1 MFPGAYAPLLA
12 TLVWS
17 ILIGSIGF
25 FVVFKLPLFDSLL
38 KAPAAPPTMSLPAVM
53 FAFLMAFM
61 ASAAWQNISLAR
73 LSLVNEHGAL
83 VRLSAV
89 PIGPAEGR
97 QQMQADLKRYVVAV
111 LDDEWAKR
119 NNESASPEAEAALDS
134 LGKGIWALSGR
145 CHARAVPDC
154 TPDLGVSIYLKALD
168 DLRAARDERLSL
180 GFQGTLRLKW
190 AMGIVLAIVTS
201 LAIAA
206 VHRSNARTAAI
217 CLVLFGV
224 SIWMTFAMVA
234 LHIQPYRGPDA
245 LSPRVLQEI
254 RGKL

>member
-1 MFPGAYAPLLA
+1 M
-12 TLVWS
+12 WS
-17 ILIGSIGF
+17 ILIGLIGY

-38 KAPAAPPTMSLPAVM
+38 KAPAVPPVMSLPAVM

-61 ASAAWQNISLAR
+61 ASAAWQNIALAR
-73 LSLVNEHGAL
+73 LSLVNEHAAL
-83 VRLSAV
+83 VRLAAV
-89 PIGPAEGR
+89 PIGPAAAKQEMRSG
-97 QQMQADLKRYVVAV
+97 LKRYVAAV

-119 NNESASPEAEAALDS
+119 NNESASPDAEAALDS
-134 LGKGIWALSGR
+134 LGAGMWAISSQ
-145 CHARAVPDC
+145 CRAQPVPDC
-154 TPDLGVSIYLKALD
+154 TTDLGVSSYLKALD

-217 CLVLFGV
+217 CLVLFCV
-224 SIWMTFAMVA
+224 SVWMTFAMVA

-245 LSPRVLQEI
+245 LSPGVLQEI
-254 RGKL
+254 RGRL